1 MRVYTDRG
9 QIWRANIWGKRG
21 GAYIR
26 ERAYIQEEKHF
37 FQFPVCQIPF
47 SFFFF
52 QYKSCIFAFSTS
64 CKMRNMFR
72 VDNKDTRI
80 CRVNIKVKNKDT
92 VDVVLATLLLTLRTF
107 HFLLQCFYC
116 WLWSVNCWL
125 GLLFV
130 NLMLCLL
137 ESIWTNFPLM
147 QKLGK

>member
-1 MRVYTDRG
+1 MYTRTKDKS
-9 QIWRANIWGKRG
+9 GKPIFGVRG
-21 GAYIR
+21 GGLYTRRGLHSGGETLPSISSLPNS
-26 ERAYIQEEKHF
+26 IF
-37 FQFPVCQIPF
+37 FLLL
-47 SFFFF
+47 
-52 QYKSCIFAFSTS
+52 QYESLIFAFFTS
-64 CKMRNMFR
+64 CKTGNMFR

-80 CRVNIKVKNKDT
+80 HKVNIKVKNKDI
-92 VDVVLATLLLTLRTF
+92 VEVVLATLSLTLRTF

-116 WLWSVNCWL
+116 WLWSVTCWL

>member
-1 MRVYTDRG
+1 MRVYTDKR

-21 GAYIR
+21 GLYTRKGLHSGGETLSSISSLPNS
-26 ERAYIQEEKHF
+26 IF
-37 FQFPVCQIPF
+37 FL
-47 SFFFF
+47 FF

-107 HFLLQCFYC
+107 NFLLQCFYC

-130 NLMLCLL
+130 NLMLCGCWNQFGQ
-137 ESIWTNFPLM
+137 SFH
-147 QKLGK
+147 